1 MSRSPAFW
9 LDLHSQAPNAEHDPV
24 TSSES
29 CNRSVAPG
37 LLHQHVSMQPTLT
50 LFSSHL
56 MKSCTSCS
64 VRCELDTTDMG
75 QARVS
80 APF

>member
-1 MSRSPAFW
+1 M
-9 LDLHSQAPNAEHDPV
+9 HNPV
-24 TSSES
+24 TGSES
-29 CNRSVAPG
+29 SYAILWRLGCCN
-37 LLHQHVSMQPTLT
+37 SMWACSKVLT
-50 LFSSHL
+50 LCSSHL

-80 APF
+80 PPFWMLSTLWVTPLPKG